1 MKITQTEGVAALWR
15 GLPPTLVM
23 AIPATV
29 IYFVGYESIKVGL
42 ENTAPMIYAPLIAGG
57 FARSKLYM

>member
-1 MKITQTEGVAALWR
+1 
-15 GLPPTLVM
+15 M

-42 ENTAPMIYAPLIAGG
+42 ENTAFVIYAPLIAGG
-57 FARSKLYM
+57 FARSKLSMGQFYQLRGLTLQ